1 MTRPSRRSM
10 RASAWARLSTS
21 RATIRRCAAGK
32 RCAAGRRSLDT
43 GGGMVLLQALNGDL
57 SLEQGLDAA
66 EGRLGAV
73 HRGVV
78 GDVLG
83 DRGAADQVRVAPRA
97 AVLRGVED
105 QRDLVPL

>member
-1 MTRPSRRSM
+1 M

-21 RATIRRCAAGK
+21 RAIIRRCAAG
-32 RCAAGRRSLDT
+32 RPCAAGRRGAAWRRSLGP
-43 GGGMVLLQALNGDL
+43 GGGMVFLEALDGDL
-57 SLEQGLDAA
+57 SLEEGLDAA

-83 DRGAADQVRVAPRA
+83 DRGAAERVPVLPARA
-97 AVLRGVED
+97 RLGRF
-105 QRDLVPL
+105 